1 MTTHTGI
8 RTRILE
14 HIADSGMSTSAELA
28 LALGVNKKTILDN
41 AGTARAEGYLTSQ
54 RDDVTGHM
62 GYVLT
67 AKGKARVKNG
77 HQTIGNGKSLM
88 ENVQACAERDAESRI
103 DVVAPEVTPAAPGV
117 TPVAPHIAPVVT
129 AATEEEAP
137 PAADPA
143 LLAMANRMLQDRLAG
158 VAHVL
163 RGCGLDALREIEDGS
178 DMQMHAAA
186 LAGAYQMAVG
196 RNDDFMGVIQKSNAL
211 LQSKREEVETLRA
224 VNVGMRVDL
233 TAILK
238 ALDVSTHEEA
248 IEAIRALNQFADER
262 DRLRAEL
269 ASTKQSAVEIP
280 VNETRTANFGYACML
295 MEGVSVHQDKE
306 AAEESALRSLSTDP
320 KLGNRV
326 AVVAILGVAENAIVQ
341 RWRQREMAEAA

>member
-28 LALGVNKKTILDN
+28 LALGVHKKTILDN

-103 DVVAPEVTPAAPGV
+103 DVVAPGV
-117 TPVAPHIAPVVT
+117 AEQAPVVT
-129 AATEEEAP
+129 ADTEEEAP

-143 LLAMANRMLQDRLAG
+143 LLAMANKVLHEHLAG

-163 RGCGLDALREIEDGS
+163 RGCGLEALRNIEDGS
-178 DMQMHAAA
+178 DLQMHAAA
-186 LAGAYQMAVG
+186 LSGAYQRAMEIRDKQDDELETMEQKIVEL
-196 RNDDFMGVIQKSNAL
+196 RNL
-211 LQSKREEVETLRA
+211 L
-224 VNVGMRVDL
+224 
-233 TAILK
+233 
-238 ALDVSTHEEA
+238 
-248 IEAIRALNQFADER
+248 DER
-262 DRLRAEL
+262 CADIKELRAENEAL
-269 ASTKQSAVEIP
+269 AAAAISNPERKPIGYAVMKDIISTSPRLLYADEQSA
-280 VNETRTANFGYACML
+280 R
-295 MEGVSVHQDKE
+295 E
-306 AAEESALRSLSTDP
+306 AAEDALGETAVSRVYVAAVMASAKMEVTWKED
-320 KLGNRV
+320 
-326 AVVAILGVAENAIVQ
+326 AQ
-341 RWRQREMAEAA
+341 

>member
-28 LALGVNKKTILDN
+28 LALGVHKKTILDN

-117 TPVAPHIAPVVT
+117 VEQAPVVT
-129 AATEEEAP
+129 ADTEEEAP

-143 LLAMANRMLQDRLAG
+143 LLAMANRALSERLAG

-163 RGCGLDALREIEDGS
+163 RGCGLEALRNIDEGS
-178 DMQMHAAA
+178 DLQMHTAA
-186 LAGAYQMAVG
+186 LSGAYQMEV
-196 RNDDFMGVIQKSNAL
+196 SNAWEQRRL
-211 LQSKREEVETLRA
+211 LES
-224 VNVGMRVDL
+224 
-233 TAILK
+233 K
-238 ALDVSTHEEA
+238 ALEIDLLSAKLAVALGAEA
-248 IEAIRALNQFADER
+248 RANER
-262 DRLRAEL
+262 VCNLEDLL

-295 MEGVSVHQDKE
+295 MDGVIVHQEKE

-341 RWRQREMAEAA
+341 RWQQREMVEIATLGG